1 MSKQRQ
7 ELVATIYNKRGRIL
21 ARGTNSYHKS
31 HPLQHRFARAA
42 GRPEAIFLH
51 AEIHALTRL
60 KDWSCAHRIVIERY
74 SKGGTP
80 LLAKPCEICE
90 RAIQEAGIEHIEYTE
105 YAA

>member
-7 ELVATIYNKRGRIL
+7 ELVATIYDKRGRVL
-21 ARGTNSYHKS
+21 SRGMNSYHKS
-31 HPLQHRFARAA
+31 HPMQHRFARAA

-74 SKGGTP
+74 GKGGVP

-90 RAIQEAGIEHIEYTE
+90 RAIHEAGIEHIEYTE

>member
-7 ELVATIYNKRGRIL
+7 ELIATIYNKRGRAIS
-21 ARGTNSYHKS
+21 RGINSYQKS
-31 HPLQHRFARAA
+31 HPLQYRFACAA
-42 GRPEAIFLH
+42 GRPDAIFLH

-60 KDWSCAHRIVIERY
+60 KDWSHAHRIVIERY
-74 SKGGTP
+74 SKNGTP

-90 RAIQEAGIEHIEYTE
+90 VALQEAGIHHIEYTE